1 MTLALTSPSPSP
13 LLLTGVTWAQLE
25 SLEMAFQGIAGVRLS
40 YLAGNLEI
48 MTLSQEHEDLK
59 STLGLLLET
68 YLRHHKIR
76 FYKRGSATLGTQTQG
91 ARKEPDESYNIDTK
105 KSIPDLVIEVIISS
119 GSIDILE
126 IYQRI
131 GVPEVW
137 LWLGGMLTIYHLTE
151 TGYQQQSRSQ
161 LLPDLDSDRLAHY
174 ANHGDQYDAITEF
187 SQSLTTS
194 SWFFC
199 FIHYLN

>member
-1 MTLALTSPSPSP
+1 MTATLCSSSPAP

-25 SLEMAFQGIAGVRLS
+25 SLETAFQGIAGVRLS
-40 YLAGNLEI
+40 YLVGNLEI

-68 YLRHHKIR
+68 YFRSQKIR
-76 FYKRGSATLGTQTQG
+76 FYKRGSATRGTQGQG
-91 ARKEPDESYNIDTK
+91 ARKEPDESYNFDTK

-119 GSIDILE
+119 GSISILD

-137 LWLGGMLTIYHLTE
+137 LWQGEKLTVYCLAE
-151 TGYQQQSRSQ
+151 TGYQSQSHSQ
-161 LLPDLDSDRLAHY
+161 LLPSLDIDLLAHY
-174 ANHGDQYDAITEF
+174 ANYGDQYDAITEF
-187 SQSLTTS
+187 SQSLAFNS
-194 SWFFC
+194 
-199 FIHYLN
+199 

>member
-1 MTLALTSPSPSP
+1 MTIALFSPSPSP

-25 SLEMAFQGIAGVRLS
+25 SLEAAFQGIAGVRLS

-48 MTLSQEHEDLK
+48 MALSQEHEDLK

-91 ARKEPDESYNIDTK
+91 TRKEPDESYNFDTK
-105 KSIPDLVIEVIISS
+105 KSVPDLVIEVIISS
-119 GSIDILE
+119 GSINILE

-131 GVPEVW
+131 SVPEVW
-137 LWLGGMLTIYHLTE
+137 LWQGGALSIYCLTE

-161 LLPDLDSDRLAHY
+161 CLPDLDSDRLAHY
-174 ANHGDQYDAITEF
+174 ANYADQYDAMTEF
-187 SQSLTTS
+187 SQSLATAS
-194 SWFFC
+194 
-199 FIHYLN
+199 

>member
-1 MTLALTSPSPSP
+1 MTATLSSSSPAP

-25 SLEMAFQGIAGVRLS
+25 SLETAFQGIAGVRLS
-40 YLAGNLEI
+40 YLVGNLEI

-68 YLRHHKIR
+68 YFRSQKIR
-76 FYKRGSATLGTQTQG
+76 FYKRGSATLGTQGQG
-91 ARKEPDESYNIDTK
+91 AKKEPDESYNFETK

-119 GSIDILE
+119 GSINILD

-137 LWLGGMLTIYHLTE
+137 LWQGEKLTVYCLTE
-151 TGYQQQSRSQ
+151 AGYQGQTHSQ
-161 LLPDLDSDRLAHY
+161 LLPSLDIDRLAHY
-174 ANHGDQYDAITEF
+174 ANYGDQYDAITEF
-187 SQSLTTS
+187 SQSLAFNS
-194 SWFFC
+194 
-199 FIHYLN
+199 

>member
-1 MTLALTSPSPSP
+1 MTVALSPSTSSP
-13 LLLTGVTWAQLE
+13 LLLSGVTWAQLE
-25 SLEMAFQGIAGVRLS
+25 SLETAFQGIAGVRLS

-76 FYKRGSATLGTQTQG
+76 FYKRGSATLGTQSQG
-91 ARKEPDESYNIDTK
+91 ARKEPDESYNFDTK

-119 GSIDILE
+119 GSINILE

-131 GVPEVW
+131 GIPEVW
-137 LWLGGMLTIYHLTE
+137 LWLGGTLTIYYLTE
-151 TGYQQQSRSQ
+151 TGYQLQSRSQ
-161 LLPDLDSDRLAHY
+161 CLPSLDSDRLAHY
-174 ANHGDQYDAITEF
+174 ANYADQYDAITEF
-187 SQSLTTS
+187 SQSLAITS
-194 SWFFC
+194 
-199 FIHYLN
+199 